1 VATKTAPKGSAG
13 KRPAGQ
19 RAGQPATTNRLPLL
33 FGALAVVVL
42 AVLVAVFSTAEDAP
56 DFVGVDELAGNP
68 TITGDPL
75 VPFQRDAPTDPGIGS
90 RAPVVAG
97 ADFEGTSTE
106 IGASGSPQLIMFL
119 ASWCPACQAE
129 LPEVVQW
136 LEAGNLPEGVGFTTV
151 VTGLDAG
158 RPNWPPDAWVEREG
172 YDAPLLVDTAEGEV
186 AQAYGL
192 EATPYWVALDA
203 EGRVAYR
210 TTGMVPPEQLT
221 ALAESLA
228 QG

>member
-19 RAGQPATTNRLPLL
+19 RAGQRPATTNRLPLL
-33 FGALAVVVL
+33 LVGLAVVVL
-42 AVLVAVFSTAEDAP
+42 AVLVAVFSTSEDARP
-56 DFVGVDELAGNP
+56 FVGVDELAGNP

-75 VPFQRDAPTDPGIGS
+75 VVFESGASDPGIGS

-97 ADFEGTSTE
+97 ADFDGTPTE

-158 RPNWPPDAWVEREG
+158 RPNWPPDVWIEREG
-172 YDAPLLVDTAEGEV
+172 YEAPLLVDTAEGEV

-192 EATPYWVALDA
+192 SATPYWVALDA